1 MLDVPESVAS
11 WGFALTFF
19 VTRIIVFGLL
29 VAQLFS
35 QAFQLMALLSPMLQL
50 SYLVLVPALYGL
62 NWYWWLKIYRNA
74 MKVMSGERS
83 ASETTHSEQEKAE

>member
-1 MLDVPESVAS
+1 
-11 WGFALTFF
+11 
-19 VTRIIVFGLL
+19 
-29 VAQLFS
+29 
-35 QAFQLMALLSPMLQL
+35 MALLSPMLQL

-83 ASETTHSEQEKAE
+83 ASEATHSEQEKAE